1 MNPTPPRHP
10 QASSSA
16 GSSRSKPLD
25 SGTSTLSILKVSS
38 NSSLTPTIDPATPLS
53 SSHVEDENIQK
64 ISHSAQPREVRDRFR
79 DAKGDELFYRSY
91 RSEEEDLG
99 NIMDLVAQE
108 LSEPYNVYTYRY
120 FLDEWPH
127 LTFLVYPSQISKKAI
142 AVIVCKQE
150 SHKGKTSRGYIA
162 MLSVDKDWRR
172 RGIASKLVGLAI
184 VEMTR
189 RGAHE
194 VVLETEHDNLTSL
207 ALYDSLGFLREKR
220 LQRFYSNGKDA

>member
-1 MNPTPPRHP
+1 
-10 QASSSA
+10 
-16 GSSRSKPLD
+16 
-25 SGTSTLSILKVSS
+25 
-38 NSSLTPTIDPATPLS
+38 
-53 SSHVEDENIQK
+53 
-64 ISHSAQPREVRDRFR
+64 
-79 DAKGDELFYRSY
+79 
-91 RSEEEDLG
+91 
-99 NIMDLVAQE
+99 MDLVAQE

-120 FLDEWPH
+120 FLDEWYVPIH
-127 LTFLVYPSQISKKAI
+127 HAI

-172 RGIASKLVGLAI
+172 RGIASKLVELAI